1 MNEFITVN
9 AKNVAFKRHKQIIC
23 TERFDFSQELW
34 NSLGSEL
41 GFGDIIKTVSYAIEK
56 YPLSPTQDV
65 LLSLHLKN
73 WKEITYLS
81 CVSQ

>member
-1 MNEFITVN
+1 MSEFITVN

-34 NSLGSEL
+34 NILGFEL

-73 WKEITYLS
+73 WKEITHLS
-81 CVSQ
+81 CVAQ

>member
-9 AKNVAFKRHKQIIC
+9 AKSVSFKRHMQIVC
-23 TERFDFSQELW
+23 TGRFDFSQELR
-34 NSLGSEL
+34 NGLSSET
-41 GFGDIIKTVSYAIEK
+41 GFGDTIKIVSYAIEK

-73 WKEITYLS
+73 WKEITYLG
-81 CVSQ
+81 CVAQ